1 MADSVAATIA
11 HARALARAAVA
22 NAPTPRLAGV
32 SGDDLSFMVV
42 QLRRAEPTRLHVHD
56 EHDEVMVVLDGSAT
70 FRLADRSDTAE
81 VGDVLHAPAGV
92 AHAVEPTD
100 ACVLL
105 AVFGPG
111 MDPDHPDRRFL
122 D

>member
-1 MADSVAATIA
+1 MTRSVAATIA
-11 HARALARAAVA
+11 HARALARAAGA
-22 NAPTPRLAGV
+22 DGQPSRLAGQYA
-32 SGDDLSFMVV
+32 DDMSFMVV
-42 QLRRAEPTRLHVHD
+42 QLRRTAPIKLHVHD
-56 EHDEVMVVLDGSAT
+56 AHDEVMVVLDGSAV
-70 FRLADRSDTAE
+70 FRLADRSETAE

-111 MDPDHPDRRFL
+111 MDPDRPDRRFL

>member
-1 MADSVAATIA
+1 M
-11 HARALARAAVA
+11 
-22 NAPTPRLAGV
+22 
-32 SGDDLSFMVV
+32 SFMVV
-42 QLRRAEPTRLHVHD
+42 QLRSAGPTRLHVHD
-56 EHDEVMVVLDGSAT
+56 EHDEVMVVLDGSAV
-70 FRLADRSDTAE
+70 FRLADRSETAE
-81 VGDVLHAPAGV
+81 AGDVLHAPAGV

-111 MDPDHPDRRFL
+111 MDPDHPDRRFP